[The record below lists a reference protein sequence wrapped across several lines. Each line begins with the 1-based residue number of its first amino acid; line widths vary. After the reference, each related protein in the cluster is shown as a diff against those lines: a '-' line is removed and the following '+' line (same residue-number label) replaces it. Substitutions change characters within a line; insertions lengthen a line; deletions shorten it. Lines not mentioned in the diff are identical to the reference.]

1 MRRRGINLDLSIK
14 YLIQEGLYESGQSD
28 EIRQWIRKGDH
39 DLGTAK
45 LTYLH
50 IPEYLDTV
58 TFHCQQ
64 AVEKYLK
71 AYLIFQSSIFR
82 FSHDLICLLDL
93 ITLKDSDFE
102 SYYDSLSELQGYAV
116 GVRYPNETIYLSNEK
131 VEKAMVTAKNVSEFV
146 TRRIKITVDYNDILD
161 K

>member
-1 MRRRGINLDLSIK
+1 MNE
-14 YLIQEGLYESGQSD
+14 QVD
-28 EIRQWIRKGDH
+28 EIKQWIIKGDH

-45 LTYLH
+45 ITYLN

-71 AYLIFQSSIFR
+71 AYLIFKSTTFR
-82 FSHDLICLLDL
+82 FSHDLIYLLDL
-93 ITLKDSDFE
+93 IAYNDSDFE
-102 SYYDSLSELQGYAV
+102 SYYDTVSELQGYAV
-116 GVRYPNETIYLSNEK
+116 EIRYPNETIYLSNEK
-131 VEKAMVTAKNVSEFV
+131 VENAMSIARNVRELV
-146 TRRIKITVDYNDILD
+146 MMKMNITIDYNDIID

>member
-1 MRRRGINLDLSIK
+1 MSAHI
-14 YLIQEGLYESGQSD
+14 D
-28 EIRQWIRKGDH
+28 EVQQWVIKGDH

-45 LTYLH
+45 ITYLH

-64 AVEKYLK
+64 AVEKYIK
-71 AYLIFQSSIFR
+71 AYLIFSNITFK
-82 FSHDLICLLDL
+82 FSHDLIYLLDL

-102 SYYDSLSELQGYAV
+102 NFYDVVSELQGYAV
-116 GVRYPNETIYLSNEK
+116 EIRYPNETIYLSNEK
-131 VEKAMVTAKNVSEFV
+131 VEEAIIIAKNIRSLVV
-146 TRRIKITVDYNDILD
+146 LKMNLTIAYNEIID

>member
-1 MRRRGINLDLSIK
+1 MNAPVN
-14 YLIQEGLYESGQSD
+14 
-28 EIRQWIRKGDH
+28 EIEQWIIKGDH

-45 LTYLH
+45 ITYLY

-71 AYLIFQSSIFR
+71 AYLISKNISFKFT
-82 FSHDLICLLDL
+82 HDLIYLLDL
-93 ITLKDSDFE
+93 TTLTDLDFHI
-102 SYYDSLSELQGYAV
+102 YYDSVSELQGYAV
-116 GVRYPNETIYLSNEK
+116 EVRYPNETIYLSNEK
-131 VEKAMVTAKNVSEFV
+131 VEKALRIAKSVRDIV
-146 TRRIKITVDYNDILD
+146 MLKINITIDYNDVID

>member
-1 MRRRGINLDLSIK
+1 M
-14 YLIQEGLYESGQSD
+14 SGQAD
-28 EIRQWIRKGDH
+28 EIKQWISKGDH

-45 LTYLH
+45 VTYLH

-71 AYLIFQSSIFR
+71 AYLIFQSTAFR
-82 FSHDLICLLDL
+82 FSHDLIYLLDL
-93 ITLKDSDFE
+93 ITQRDSDFE
-102 SYYDSLSELQGYAV
+102 SYYDTVSELQGYAV
-116 GVRYPNETIYLSNEK
+116 EIRYPNETIYLSNEE
-131 VEKAMVTAKNVSEFV
+131 VENAIMIAKRIRDFV
-146 TRRIKITVDYNDILD
+146 TTKMNITIDYNDIID

>member
-1 MRRRGINLDLSIK
+1 MSEQVNEIK
-14 YLIQEGLYESGQSD
+14 
-28 EIRQWIRKGDH
+28 QWIVKGDH

-45 LTYLH
+45 VTYLH

-71 AYLIFQSSIFR
+71 AYLIYQNVSFKFT
-82 FSHDLICLLDL
+82 HDLIYLLDL
-93 ITLKDSDFE
+93 ITQKDTDFE
-102 SYYDSLSELQGYAV
+102 SHYDSVSELQGYAV
-116 GVRYPNETIYLSNEK
+116 EIRYPNESIYLSNEK
-131 VEKAMVTAKNVSEFV
+131 VETAILIAKTIRDIVTQK
-146 TRRIKITVDYNDILD
+146 TKITIDYNEIIN

>member
-1 MRRRGINLDLSIK
+1 M
-14 YLIQEGLYESGQSD
+14 SGQAD
-28 EIRQWIRKGDH
+28 EIAQWISKGDH

-45 LTYLH
+45 ITYLH

-71 AYLIFQSSIFR
+71 AYLIFNSIGFK
-82 FSHDLICLLDL
+82 FSHDLIYLLEL
-93 ITLKDSDFE
+93 ITQNDSDFE
-102 SYYDSLSELQGYAV
+102 SYFDTISELQGYAV
-116 GVRYPNETIYLSNEK
+116 EIRYPNETIYLSNEK
-131 VEKAMVTAKNVSEFV
+131 VEKAMIIAKDVRDFV
-146 TRRIKITVDYNDILD
+146 TRKMNITVDYNGIID

>member
-1 MRRRGINLDLSIK
+1 MK
-14 YLIQEGLYESGQSD
+14 GQLD
-28 EIRQWIRKGDH
+28 EIRQWIIRGDH

-45 LTYLH
+45 ITFLH

-71 AYLIFQSSIFR
+71 AYLIFQSTTFR
-82 FSHDLICLLDL
+82 FSHDLIYLLDL
-93 ITLKDSDFE
+93 ISQKDNDFE
-102 SYYDSLSELQGYAV
+102 NYYDSVSELQGYAV
-116 GVRYPNETIYLSNEK
+116 EIRYPNETIYLSNEK
-131 VEKAMVTAKNVSEFV
+131 VENAIIIAKDVREFV
-146 TRRIKITVDYNDILD
+146 TLKMNITVDYNDIID

>member
-1 MRRRGINLDLSIK
+1 MKEQI
-14 YLIQEGLYESGQSD
+14 D
-28 EIRQWIRKGDH
+28 EIKQWIIKGDH

-45 LTYLH
+45 ITFLH

-71 AYLIFQSSIFR
+71 AFLIFKSTTFK
-82 FSHDLICLLDL
+82 FTHDLIYLLEMISQTDL
-93 ITLKDSDFE
+93 DFE
-102 SYYDSLSELQGYAV
+102 DYYDVISELQGYAV
-116 GVRYPNETIYLSNEK
+116 EIRYPNESIFLSVDK
-131 VEKAMVTAKNVSEFV
+131 VENALNTAKSIREIVV
-146 TRRIKITVDYNDILD
+146 TKMSITIDYNEIID

>member
-1 MRRRGINLDLSIK
+1 MSDRP
-14 YLIQEGLYESGQSD
+14 D
-28 EIRQWIRKGDH
+28 EIKQWIIKGDH

-45 LTYLH
+45 ITFLH

-71 AYLIFQSSIFR
+71 AFLVFLSKPFR
-82 FSHDLICLLDL
+82 FSHDLVYLLDL
-93 ITLKDSDFE
+93 ISENDPDFAK
-102 SYYDSLSELQGYAV
+102 YYDSISELQGYAV
-116 GVRYPNETIYLSNEK
+116 EIRYPDETIFLSQENVK
-131 VEKAMVTAKNVSEFV
+131 QAISIAKDVRDF
-146 TRRIKITVDYNDILD
+146 ITKKMDITIEYNIIID